1 MKKIWNRFTAW
12 LSGWPES
19 KAKRVREEDLLFQKH
34 EQMIRKNNK
43 NASIIFTLSPVPLKA
58 TFRNMSCTVANSV
71 SKAILRVALDEIFN
85 KYTKDKKIICKR
97 KISTFRI

>member
-19 KAKRVREEDLLFQKH
+19 KAKREREQIYLFEEE

-43 NASIIFTLSPVPLKA
+43 NMGRAVG
-58 TFRNMSCTVANSV
+58 
-71 SKAILRVALDEIFN
+71 
-85 KYTKDKKIICKR
+85 KKVKGLNPKKKQGNIQ
-97 KISTFRI
+97 

>member
-19 KAKRVREEDLLFQKH
+19 KHRKSEKDLIYLFEEE

-43 NASIIFTLSPVPLKA
+43 NMGKKPQKKT
-58 TFRNMSCTVANSV
+58 
-71 SKAILRVALDEIFN
+71 EIMN
-85 KYTKDKKIICKR
+85 
-97 KISTFRI
+97 

>member
-19 KAKRVREEDLLFQKH
+19 KAKREREQIYLFEEE

-43 NASIIFTLSPVPLKA
+43 NIG
-58 TFRNMSCTVANSV
+58 
-71 SKAILRVALDEIFN
+71 
-85 KYTKDKKIICKR
+85 KKPKKKKTR
-97 KISTFRI
+97 KQGNIQ

>member
-19 KAKRVREEDLLFQKH
+19 KAKREREQIYLFEEE

-43 NASIIFTLSPVPLKA
+43 NMGKA
-58 TFRNMSCTVANSV
+58 VGRKVKGLNP
-71 SKAILRVALDEIFN
+71 
-85 KYTKDKKIICKR
+85 KKKKGNIQ
-97 KISTFRI
+97 